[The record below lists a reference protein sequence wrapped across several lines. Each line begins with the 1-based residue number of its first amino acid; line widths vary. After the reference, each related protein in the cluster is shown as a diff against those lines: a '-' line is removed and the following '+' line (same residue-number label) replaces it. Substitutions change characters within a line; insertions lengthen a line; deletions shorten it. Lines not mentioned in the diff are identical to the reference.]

1 MIYRTPYI
9 TPWLEGKATGI
20 IQVYDSA
27 TGFWVSLIDPSTLQ
41 FQVYDLDAG
50 ETTGRNLDGDMLRD
64 RQAVKE
70 KLVMEFPPMVA
81 EDFTRMLSLV
91 AGQFFQCKYYSLKTG
106 TWREVTMYVGDREAE
121 AYYEYDSHES
131 YNCMW
136 TNIKFNFI
144 ER

>member
-1 MIYRTPYI
+1 MAYI
-9 TPWLEGKATGI
+9 TPWLDGKATGI
-20 IQVYDSA
+20 VQVKSNNQ
-27 TGFWVSLIDPSTLQ
+27 WVSLIDPSKMQ

-50 ETTGRNLDGDMLRD
+50 ETTGRNLEGDMLRD

-81 EDFTRMLSLV
+81 ADFTQMVSLV
-91 AGQFFQCKYYSLKTG
+91 ADQFFECRYYSLKTG
-106 TWREVTMYVGDREAE
+106 AVRETTMYVGDREAE
-121 AYYEYDSHES
+121 AYYGYDPTNPNE
-131 YNCMW
+131 CMW